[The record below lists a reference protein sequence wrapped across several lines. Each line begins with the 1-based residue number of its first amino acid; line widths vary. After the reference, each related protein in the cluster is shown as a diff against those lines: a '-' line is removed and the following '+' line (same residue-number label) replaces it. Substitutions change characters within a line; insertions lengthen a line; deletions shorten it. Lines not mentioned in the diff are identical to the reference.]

1 MHAVWANKVEIGTS
15 FSASSWSYKEL
26 SDGIESMTPN
36 FNETN
41 NVFHFLSD
49 DGFAQNEVT
58 GMEPTIQVAGRRVV
72 GDDAQDYIVGKQFS
86 LGDDR
91 KSSVKITAEG
101 KVITCACTITDVIG
115 FGGNSTD
122 VNQFGCTL
130 RLNGTPTVTDA
141 V

>member
-1 MHAVWANKVEIGTS
+1 MKAVWANKVEIGTS
-15 FSASSWSYKEL
+15 FSASSWSYKDL
-26 SDGIESMTPN
+26 DAGIESMTPN
-36 FNETN
+36 FNEIN

-58 GMEPTIQVAGRRVV
+58 GMEPTIQISGRRIV
-72 GDDAQDYIVGKQFS
+72 GDDAQDHIVGKQFV
-86 LGDDR
+86 LGEER

-101 KVITCACTITDVIG
+101 KIITCDCTITDVIG

-130 RLNGTPTVTDA
+130 RLNVKPTVTTA
-141 V
+141 A

>member
-1 MHAVWANKVEIGTS
+1 MKAVWANKVEIGTS
-15 FSASSWSYKEL
+15 FSASSWSYKDLDE
-26 SDGIESMTPN
+26 GIESMTPN
-36 FNETN
+36 FSEIN

-58 GMEPTIQVAGRRVV
+58 GMEPTIQISGRRIV
-72 GDDAQDYIVGKQFS
+72 GDDAQDYIVGKQFV
-86 LGDDR
+86 LGEER

-101 KVITCACTITDVIG
+101 KIITCDCTITDVIG

-130 RLNGTPTVTDA
+130 RLNGKPTVTTA
-141 V
+141 A